1 MENGSPPVLP
11 PGMGGEHAYDA
22 EKVSICAAFFC
33 LFRAFVQFHHIWP
46 FCRFPGLLKTLPMG
60 LLRKGR

>member
-22 EKVSICAAFFC
+22 EKVSIGAAFFVC
-33 LFRAFVQFHHIWP
+33 F
-46 FCRFPGLLKTLPMG
+46 GLSSSSTIFGPSADFQG
-60 LLRKGR
+60 C